1 MEIYRTVGEF
11 EKQESVMIIWPPSA
25 YATSKLNN
33 DIVSV
38 QIVQALIEEV
48 KVIICCFDMDVQNR
62 AQKVLINEGVD
73 TNLIKF
79 VIFPSSIV
87 YPRDFGA
94 EIMISNKGNRARVD
108 FHFDMYGY
116 YSEEDE
122 LSKLL
127 YGFSKFHAESVG
139 IENTRYC
146 NLISEGGDHEFN
158 GRNIMMAIQETEVD
172 KRNPN
177 KTIAEVEKELKEVFN
192 LDQIIWL
199 PQCSYDDE
207 YSYCGPIPSSDNTF
221 NSFRS
226 ASANGHIDE
235 ICRFVSHDTILMAYV
250 SDEEALNS
258 KLHALNKERL
268 DKGFEAVKAAKD
280 FDGKP
285 FKILKMPVPEPIY
298 IDLYPKDDAY
308 NHWSEAKEEM
318 NGVLLN
324 GTPFPDDPIN
334 VLPAL
339 SYCNFLIANN
349 VVIAQKYYE
358 KGMSELI
365 KEKDEKALNVL
376 KSAFPNHRIVQVN
389 TLALNLYG
397 GGIHCHTRNIPVAP

>member
-38 QIVQALIEEV
+38 QIIQALIEEV

-62 AQKVLINEGVD
+62 AQKVLTNEGID

-94 EIMISNKGNRARVD
+94 EIMISNKGNRARAD

-139 IENTRYC
+139 IKNTRYC

-192 LDQIIWL
+192 LDQIIWI

-235 ICRFVSHDTILMAYV
+235 ICRFVSQDTILMASV

-268 DKGFEAVKAAKD
+268 DKGFEAIKTAKN
-280 FDGKP
+280 FDGKS
-285 FKILKMPVPEPIY
+285 FKCLFLNQYMLIY
-298 IDLYPKDDAY
+298 IQRTMPITI
-308 NHWSEAKEEM
+308 
-318 NGVLLN
+318 GVK
-324 GTPFPDDPIN
+324 
-334 VLPAL
+334 
-339 SYCNFLIANN
+339 
-349 VVIAQKYYE
+349 QK
-358 KGMSELI
+358 KI
-365 KEKDEKALNVL
+365 
-376 KSAFPNHRIVQVN
+376 
-389 TLALNLYG
+389 
-397 GGIHCHTRNIPVAP
+397 